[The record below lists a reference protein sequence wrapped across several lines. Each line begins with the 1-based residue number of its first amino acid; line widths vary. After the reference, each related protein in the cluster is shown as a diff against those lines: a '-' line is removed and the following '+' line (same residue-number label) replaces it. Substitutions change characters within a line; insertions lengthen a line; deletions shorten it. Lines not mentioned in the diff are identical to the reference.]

1 MDPVTVQIAS
11 AVGIAIVALVA
22 GVFIGRTTGRARK
35 ASDLADELEKT
46 KEEFETYRGEV
57 VQQFADTAGK
67 FRRLNETYGDL
78 HKQLATSAAVLCA
91 DRADDILLALPD
103 ARGGS
108 VSSADAGDVAG
119 DVIDATDEAVVD
131 LGAETAVTNPVLDS
145 GAAEAGAELSADA
158 ELPTEAIPEAGIA
171 DVDVQLDG
179 AGVDELT
186 KELEQAAAEERNRTA
201 RQLKPGR

>member
-103 ARGGS
+103 AS
-108 VSSADAGDVAG
+108 VSNSEASDMAGE
-119 DVIDATDEAVVD
+119 VIDAADETTVD
-131 LGAETAVTNPVLDS
+131 LGAETAVTTPISD
-145 GAAEAGAELSADA
+145 ADATEAGAELAADV
-158 ELPTEAIPEAGIA
+158 ELPTETIPEAGIA

-186 KELEQAAAEERNRTA
+186 KELEHAAAEERNRTA
-201 RQLKPGR
+201 HQLKPGS